1 MRILALATSLDRP
14 EAAIFAGLTRL
25 GAKVTVVGKP
35 APDHKRT
42 LDAAG
47 IEIVEYEFKT
57 RFDLAGMRLLRQ
69 LIRDLEVQIV
79 YALSNRALSSAIIG
93 LLGIPVSIVTYRGT
107 VGHISWLDPTSWFTY
122 LNKRVT
128 KILCVSQAVESYLV
142 SVGIPASRLITIYKG
157 HRPEWYQINE
167 LPSRSEFNIPDDAFV
182 VSCTAVMRA
191 VKGVDD
197 LINAC
202 EILAAEIPNLYLL
215 LVGSIKDPDIERVI
229 EAFPF
234 QERLRLTGFRDDAT
248 RLARLADVTVMASKD
263 REGFPKSVI
272 EAMAQ
277 GIPAIVTS
285 VGGMPELVGHGEAGL
300 LANPCDPRSLAD
312 NIRKIWKDSDLRNKL
327 GQAGAKRIA
336 TTFNVDNTIRETYSV
351 FREIIGNDGVGPK
364 ALSL

>member
-57 RFDLAGMRLLRQ
+57 RFDLGGMRLLRR

-157 HRPEWYQINE
+157 HRPEWYQTNE
-167 LPSRSEFNIPDDAFV
+167 LPSRAEFNIPDDAFV

-202 EILAAEIPNLYLL
+202 EILASEIPNLYLL
-215 LVGSIKDPDIERVI
+215 LVGSVKDLAIERAI
-229 EAFPF
+229 KAYPF

-312 NIRKIWKDSDLRNKL
+312 NIRKIWQDSDLRKKL